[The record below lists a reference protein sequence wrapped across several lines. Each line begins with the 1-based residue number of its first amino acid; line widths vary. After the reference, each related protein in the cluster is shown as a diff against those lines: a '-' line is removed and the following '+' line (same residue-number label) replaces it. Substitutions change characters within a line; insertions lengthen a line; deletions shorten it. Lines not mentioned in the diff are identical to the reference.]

1 MATRI
6 ERLEVLAVAKTAAG
20 LCGRGAG
27 VLLGLLAIGAAPACA
42 FAVLAHLF
50 GGLAVEAEVAL
61 TLLQL
66 ASGPL
71 GICWAEAGATHFVV
85 RALRDA
91 PPTLAETLRPALRKC
106 PHVLVVHILVNL
118 AATLGMFLLIVP
130 GIVLWL
136 MFWVAVPAA
145 VVEGGFASALRR
157 SHELTRGH
165 KWRVLGLFM
174 LVVALMVAGAGAL
187 AALVFT
193 LPTLVAQWC
202 AIAVFQVAV
211 YIVFGVVTAASY
223 YHLRTIAEQRAAL
236 AAGSRAGP

>member
-6 ERLEVLAVAKTAAG
+6 ERFEVLAVTKTAAG

-42 FAVLAHLF
+42 FAVLANLF
-50 GGLAVEAEVAL
+50 GGLALGAEVVL

-71 GICWAEAGATHFVV
+71 GICWAYAGAIHFAV

-91 PPTLAETLRPALRKC
+91 PPTLAETLGPALRKC
-106 PHVLVVHILVNL
+106 PHVLVVYFLANL
-118 AATLGMFLLIVP
+118 ASTLGIFLLVVP
-130 GIVLWL
+130 GIVLWC

-145 VVEGGFASALRR
+145 VVEGGLASALRR

-174 LVVALMVAGAGAL
+174 LTLAVMIASAVALVPVTAMM
-187 AALVFT
+187 
-193 LPTLVAQWC
+193 PTLAAQWC
-202 AIAVFQVAV
+202 MIAVYQVAV
-211 YIVFGVVTAASY
+211 YIILGVVTAASY
-223 YHLRTIAEQRAAL
+223 YHLRTIAEQPA
-236 AAGSRAGP
+236 AAGSATGT